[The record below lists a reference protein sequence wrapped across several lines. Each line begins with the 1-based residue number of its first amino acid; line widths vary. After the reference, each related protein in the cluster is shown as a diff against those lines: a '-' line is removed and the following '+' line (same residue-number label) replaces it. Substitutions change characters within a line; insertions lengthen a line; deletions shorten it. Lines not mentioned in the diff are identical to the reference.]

1 MRELESTLACS
12 DPNEE
17 IIMATAVNDTAAGPR
32 KRFRTSVATDELVGT
47 SAISR
52 GESA

>member
-17 IIMATAVNDTAAGPR
+17 IIMATAVSETATGPR
-32 KRFRTSVATDELVGT
+32 NRLSTSVATEELVGT
-47 SAISR
+47 PAISS
-52 GESA
+52 GLST